1 MHFSNGRINVYHNKL
16 KPEITFFFDNKQ
28 RFEVGEL
35 FNQKMLLL
43 YSMYVLLGQPTYQT
57 ETDENEKYNIRT
69 GCSQS
74 TLLPGN
80 SDLFSRISFG
90 KLTTPSPWLVHFFRS
105 GKNPQEP
112 NLQH

>member
-1 MHFSNGRINVYHNKL
+1 MIDNMIASSHNKL
-16 KPEITFFFDNKQ
+16 KPEITFFDNKR

-43 YSMYVLLGQPTYQT
+43 YKAVVCIILGQPTYQT

-80 SDLFSRISFG
+80 SDLFSRISIG
-90 KLTTPSPWLVHFFRS
+90 KLTKQSTNGR
-105 GKNPQEP
+105 K
-112 NLQH
+112 

>member
-1 MHFSNGRINVYHNKL
+1 MIASSHNKL
-16 KPEITFFFDNKQ
+16 KPEITFFDNNNQ

-43 YSMYVLLGQPTYQT
+43 YKAVVCIILGQPTYQT

-74 TLLPGN
+74 TLLPDN
-80 SDLFSRISFG
+80 SDLFSKISFG
-90 KLTTPSPWLVHFFRS
+90 NLTSSGIQNGRNCYFR
-105 GKNPQEP
+105 E
-112 NLQH
+112 